1 MEVFSYRDL
10 SVWQLAMQLTE
21 SVYTITRSFPQS
33 ELYALANQLQR
44 AAVSIPSNIAE
55 GHARNTTRDYL
66 RFVSI
71 AMGSLA
77 EVETQ
82 IELAARLNYLG
93 IEQRDALFATTDELG
108 RMLHGFAQVAA
119 KQAAPWPLNPSPLY
133 I

>member
-1 MEVFSYRDL
+1 MEVYSYRDL
-10 SVWQLAMQLTE
+10 SVWQMAMQLAE
-21 SVYTITRSFPQS
+21 SVYAVTHSFPQS

-44 AAVSIPSNIAE
+44 AAVSVPSNIAE

-82 IELAARLNYLG
+82 IELTARLNYLG
-93 IEQRDALFATTDELG
+93 IEQRDALFTTTEELG
-108 RMLHGFAQVAA
+108 RMLQGLRKSLQS
-119 KQAAPWPLNPSPLY
+119 KLPPSP
-133 I
+133 

>member
-1 MEVFSYRDL
+1 MFSYRDL
-10 SVWQLAMQLTE
+10 SVWQVAMQLTE
-21 SVYTITRSFPQS
+21 AIDSATRTFPQS

-71 AMGSLA
+71 AMSSLA

-82 IELAARLNYLG
+82 IELATRLNYLG
-93 IEQRDALFATTDELG
+93 IEQRDALFTTTDELG
-108 RMLHGFAQVAA
+108 RMLQGLRKSLQS
-119 KQAAPWPLNPSPLY
+119 KLPPAP
-133 I
+133 

>member
-10 SVWQLAMQLTE
+10 SVWQLAMNLTE
-21 SVYTITRSFPQS
+21 AVYAVTRTFPHI

-93 IEQRDALFATTDELG
+93 IEQRDALFTTTDELG
-108 RMLHGFAQVAA
+108 RMLQGLRKSLQS
-119 KQAAPWPLNPSPLY
+119 KLPPSP
-133 I
+133 

>member
-1 MEVFSYRDL
+1 MN
-10 SVWQLAMQLTE
+10 LTE
-21 SVYTITRSFPQS
+21 AVYAVTRTFPQI

-93 IEQRDALFATTDELG
+93 IEQRDALFTTTDELG
-108 RMLHGFAQVAA
+108 RMLQGLRKSLQS
-119 KQAAPWPLNPSPLY
+119 KLPPSP
-133 I
+133 

>member
-10 SVWQLAMQLTE
+10 SVWQVAMQLTE
-21 SVYTITRSFPQS
+21 SVYTVTRSFPQS

-82 IELAARLNYLG
+82 IELAARLNYRG
-93 IEQRDALFATTDELG
+93 IEQRDALFTTTDELG
-108 RMLHGFAQVAA
+108 RMLQGLRKCLQS
-119 KQAAPWPLNPSPLY
+119 KLAPFPSP
-133 I
+133 

>member
-1 MEVFSYRDL
+1 VEVFSYRDL

-21 SVYTITRSFPQS
+21 ATYAATRAFPQS

-93 IEQRDALFATTDELG
+93 IEQRDALFTTTDELG

-119 KQAAPWPLNPSPLY
+119 EQAAP
-133 I
+133 

>member
-1 MEVFSYRDL
+1 MNVFSYRDL
-10 SVWQLAMQLTE
+10 SVWQLAMNLTE
-21 SVYTITRSFPQS
+21 AVYAVTRTFPQI

-93 IEQRDALFATTDELG
+93 IEQRDALFTTTDELG
-108 RMLHGFAQVAA
+108 RMLQGLRKSLQS
-119 KQAAPWPLNPSPLY
+119 KLPPSP
-133 I
+133 

>member
-1 MEVFSYRDL
+1 MNVFSYRDL
-10 SVWQLAMQLTE
+10 SVWQLAMNLTE
-21 SVYTITRSFPQS
+21 AVYAVTRTFPQI

-77 EVETQ
+77 EIETQ

-93 IEQRDALFATTDELG
+93 IEQRDALFTTTDELG
-108 RMLHGFAQVAA
+108 RMLQGLRKSLQS
-119 KQAAPWPLNPSPLY
+119 KLPPSP
-133 I
+133 

>member
-10 SVWQLAMQLTE
+10 SVWQVAMQLTE
-21 SVYTITRSFPQS
+21 SVYTVTRSFPQR

-93 IEQRDALFATTDELG
+93 IEQRDALFTTTDELG
-108 RMLHGFAQVAA
+108 RMLQGLRKSLQS
-119 KQAAPWPLNPSPLY
+119 KLAPFPSP
-133 I
+133 